1 VGAHLRSGQLVQF
14 HLRDAQ
20 TSADDLAHALSAYHA
35 RSGSD
40 QVAGA
45 LLFSCL
51 GRGEF
56 LYGRGSHDTRMFQ
69 QTMGTIPVSGFF
81 CNGEIGPVGGT
92 TYLHGYTSCFALV
105 RPLYV
110 SSSPSSSIFG
120 DVSVSRHAPH
130 PPRS

>member
-1 VGAHLRSGQLVQF
+1 MQF

-20 TSADDLAHALSAYHA
+20 TSADDLEQVLTAY
-35 RSGSD
+35 GSRVGHE

-51 GRGEF
+51 GRGQY
-56 LYGRGSHDTRMFQ
+56 LYGRGNHDTRLFQ
-69 QTMGTIPVSGFF
+69 KKLGSIPVGGFF

-92 TYLHGYTSCFALV
+92 TYLHGYTSCFALC

-110 SSSPSSSIFG
+110 STLSASLSGAGAVQPFTQ
-120 DVSVSRHAPH
+120 PQ
-130 PPRS
+130 